1 VKLKVNIFLYYIPF
15 FINLVIIKMRDSTKV
30 IRIIKNIAESIAQ
43 ARDITPSIHYYYKL
57 EKLYINNCEIKFI
70 L

>member
-1 VKLKVNIFLYYIPF
+1 
-15 FINLVIIKMRDSTKV
+15 MRDSTKV